1 MNNQVSELERIRQ
14 QFEMAPYPTI
24 PLESSAKDN
33 LNILYLHNLV
43 TAFYLKNHQIID
55 TKDKVIL
62 DVGCGSG
69 YTSLVLAEA
78 NPGAKIVG
86 MDISEKSV
94 ELARQRLQY
103 HGFNNSEF
111 YTLTAEELPSLK
123 LQFDYINCD
132 EVLYLL
138 PDPIAGLR
146 AMKTVLKPDGIIR
159 ANLHSSLQREFY
171 FRAQKIFKM
180 MGLMEGPP
188 EELEIEIVRE
198 IMRSLKPDVYLK
210 LMAWK
215 PDFETD
221 VERVRANLLL
231 QGDKGYTVK
240 ELFAALKAANL
251 EFFSMVKW
259 RQWEIMDL
267 FQDPNDLPSFLAMS
281 LPDISVEERLHL
293 FELLQPLNRLLD
305 FWCTH
310 PTESTNFSSASEW
323 SLAEWQHSQVQLHP
337 QLKIPVVKEKL
348 IERITERQS
357 FDISQ
362 FIPEP
367 AKTPVMV
374 DSQIATCLLPLWE
387 GSQPFMSLVKRW
399 QAVKPVD
406 PITLEPVSEQTA
418 MEEVKQ
424 FLSNLEIYL
433 YVLVEP
439 RQ

>member
-348 IERITERQS
+348 MERITERQS

-406 PITLEPVSEQTA
+406 PISLEPVSEQTA